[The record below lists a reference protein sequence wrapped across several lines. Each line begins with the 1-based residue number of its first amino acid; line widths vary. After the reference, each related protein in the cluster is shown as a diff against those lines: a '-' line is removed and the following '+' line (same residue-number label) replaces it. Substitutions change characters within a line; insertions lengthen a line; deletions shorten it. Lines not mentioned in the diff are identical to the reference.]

1 MEIKSY
7 KDLKVYQRAMELVI
21 EIYQITRK
29 LPDTEKFGLVS
40 QMRRCAVSV
49 PSNIAE
55 GQQRDSLKDYLKFL
69 YISRGSLAELETQIN
84 IVKELDKNNKLDFEK
99 IENLLIQTRKMLCV
113 LIKKL
118 AAKLKTKHLKP
129 ET

>member
-84 IVKELDKNNKLDFEK
+84 IVKKLDKNNKLDFEK